1 MSDRLLERM
10 GAACGILY
18 VVLLI
23 VGPSIGGLTSPVAF
37 FLEVLAFLFF
47 LFFLGRLWSA
57 LRRAE
62 GGSEWLSA
70 TAFGAGLMAIT
81 IKLASAAPVLAARH
95 RAGDG
100 LDPQLARTLQD
111 MNDASFVLTFFPLA
125 VLLAAFAI
133 VAMRSGALPR
143 WLGWIAAVISVA
155 FIAGGM
161 AGSANLKSEWSG
173 LPMILFTVWV
183 IATSIVLIRREI
195 EPRAA
200 KTETP
205 TGRAAP
211 VG

>member
-1 MSDRLLERM
+1 
-10 GAACGILY
+10 
-18 VVLLI
+18 
-23 VGPSIGGLTSPVAF
+23 
-37 FLEVLAFLFF
+37 
-47 LFFLGRLWSA
+47 LWSA

-81 IKLASAAPVLAARH
+81 IKLASAAPVLAARP